1 MTRSFISQANVGDAV
16 LRFTEQPFDAM
27 NPPAMVPLLGMDIF
41 GQEVAIGLADLRRMK
56 RALAAAEGRL
66 MLREEQVARARNL
79 TLEL

>member
-1 MTRSFISQANVGDAV
+1 MTRSFISQANMGDVV

-27 NPPAMVPLLGMDIF
+27 SPPATEPLIGMDIF